1 MILSKT
7 VSFSLLTFLFSV
19 SPALATDI
27 SPDPTRVP
35 RPTRVQERLEIRQ
48 ENQEER
54 QEIREENRED
64 RQELRITTAQERF
77 QLRRENSVKIA
88 NNIVSKFEKRF
99 VYLNKIKDRLQS
111 KIDTL
116 KTKRDMTEA
125 QKKLNLY
132 STTQYTTDLNALKA
146 KVATISTTDNPKKIV
161 PELKEAIRLV
171 QNDLKDLHQYLVDTL
186 KVIVKSPKI
195 TPKPTL

>member
-1 MILSKT
+1 MFLCLAVALS
-7 VSFSLLTFLFSV
+7 VGGF
-19 SPALATDI
+19 AATPI
-27 SPDPTRVP
+27 QAKNQIQNRIE
-35 RPTRVQERLEIRQ
+35 ERREIRQ
-48 ENQEER
+48 EVSQASQKKINLHR
-54 QEIREENRED
+54 QNALD
-64 RQELRITTAQERF
+64 
-77 QLRRENSVKIA
+77 IA
-88 NNIVSKFEKRF
+88 SNIVSRFEKRF
-99 VYLNKIKDRLQS
+99 EYLNKIKVRLQA

-116 KTKRDMTEA
+116 KTKRDMSEA

-146 KVATISTTDNPKKIV
+146 KVATISTTDNPKTVV

-195 TPKPTL
+195 TPKPSL